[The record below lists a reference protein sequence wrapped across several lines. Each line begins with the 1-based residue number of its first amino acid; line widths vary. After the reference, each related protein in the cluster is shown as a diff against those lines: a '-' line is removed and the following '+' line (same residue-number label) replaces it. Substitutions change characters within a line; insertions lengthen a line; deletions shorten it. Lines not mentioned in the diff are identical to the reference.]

1 MKRLLVLLIAAVLV
15 MPVLSAEQKKFK
27 IAVMDVEDQS
37 GTLDPNI
44 LKSATEYLRSKL
56 VATGLYV
63 VIDKTRQ
70 QEKLKGIIKDSK
82 KESYMECFDK
92 NCQVPLGQ
100 ALAADNIL
108 RSSITLFADVYTMST
123 ELVDLAKEATVA
135 GLVADFDGSP
145 KGMRDAI
152 NKIIDDMLAKAQG
165 QAGQKQVE
173 PESFVLQFETSTPGA
188 IAFVDGE
195 QICSK
200 VPCIRDVMKGRHSVK
215 LSAPG
220 YKSREEAM
228 IVEESRIVKWDLVS
242 TAPAPAPVV
251 APAPKPAPA
260 PVVVKPAPAPAPA
273 PAPKPEPVVAQ
284 PEPQPEPAVAQVEP
298 EPAPVEVQK
307 SVPAPVEPKGKVTHP
322 YLWWGIGTLGVAAAV
337 FGVSWYF
344 SAEVGNNLDKRDKL
358 MADYDNYAPAD
369 QPTAYKM
376 AIDYEDKAKFN
387 DTMRIVM
394 FSTSGALAI
403 AGTVLAV
410 WWKTEPADAPKVSF
424 FFDGSTVYAGATFS
438 Y

>member
-1 MKRLLVLLIAAVLV
+1 MKRLLVLLLAAVLV
-15 MPVLSAEQKKFK
+15 MPALSAETKKFK

-70 QEKLKGIIKDSK
+70 QEKLKGLIKDSK

-152 NKIIDDMLAKAQG
+152 NKIIDDMIAKAQVP
-165 QAGQKQVE
+165 AGQKQAE
-173 PESFVLQFETSTPGA
+173 PESFVLQFETTTPGVA
-188 IAFVDGE
+188 AFVDGE
-195 QICSK
+195 QVCSK

-215 LSAPG
+215 MSAPG
-220 YKSREEAM
+220 YKTREEAM

-251 APAPKPAPA
+251 AK
-260 PVVVKPAPAPAPA
+260 PAPAPA
-273 PAPKPEPVVAQ
+273 PAPKPEPKPEQIVAQ
-284 PEPQPEPAVAQVEP
+284 PEPQPEPEPVAQAEP
-298 EPAPVEVQK
+298 APAPVEVK
-307 SVPAPVEPKGKVTHP
+307 KEVPAPVEPKGKVTHP
-322 YLWWGIGTLGVAAAV
+322 YLWWGVGTLGVAAAV

-344 SAEVGNNLDKRDKL
+344 SAEVGNNLKKRDDIL
-358 MADYDNYAPAD
+358 NPYAGDPSAVPYDVYRKAL
-369 QPTAYKM
+369 
-376 AIDYEDKAKFN
+376 DYEDKAQFN

-394 FSTSGALAI
+394 FSVSGAFAV

>member
-1 MKRLLVLLIAAVLV
+1 MKRLLVLFIAAVLV
-15 MPVLSAEQKKFK
+15 MPVLSAETKKFK

-152 NKIIDDMLAKAQG
+152 NKIIDEMLQKAQG
-165 QAGQKQVE
+165 QAGQKQAE
-173 PESFVLQFETSTPGA
+173 PESFVLQFETTTPGA
-188 IAFVDGE
+188 AAFVDGE

-215 LSAPG
+215 MSAPG
-220 YKSREEAM
+220 HKTREEAM
-228 IVEESRIVKWDLVS
+228 IVEENKIVNWNLVS
-242 TAPAPAPVV
+242 TAPAPAP
-251 APAPKPAPA
+251 PRSRSLSRPRPRRRNRSRNRPS
-260 PVVVKPAPAPAPA
+260 PSPNRSPNRNR
-273 PAPKPEPVVAQ
+273 
-284 PEPQPEPAVAQVEP
+284 
-298 EPAPVEVQK
+298 
-307 SVPAPVEPKGKVTHP
+307 SRR
-322 YLWWGIGTLGVAAAV
+322 
-337 FGVSWYF
+337 SNRNRRR
-344 SAEVGNNLDKRDKL
+344 SR
-358 MADYDNYAPAD
+358 
-369 QPTAYKM
+369 
-376 AIDYEDKAKFN
+376 
-387 DTMRIVM
+387 
-394 FSTSGALAI
+394 
-403 AGTVLAV
+403 
-410 WWKTEPADAPKVSF
+410 
-424 FFDGSTVYAGATFS
+424 
-438 Y
+438 